1 MLSEEILNKIWHGSY
16 WKIPYTHWRRNT
28 WELSYFETYSDAIS
42 KWKLHN
48 DLDNKLNILTKYL
61 KSGTNK
67 SNKTLV
73 LKHQLKVS
81 NAFIFKTLIK
91 NRILLKTF
99 YFLLQKYGKKCSE
112 KENLTPNPTTSI
124 SAKSGNIN
132 ETNSQNLTL
141 STATLSIPIKKS
153 NINRNDNLK
162 KSLKLSNEASAKIS
176 LKEIIQNTL
185 PNLVYPQLR
194 HNKSDSSI
202 ISVERRF
209 PDKISIWKDF
219 KEKVQLWK
227 SVCVDKK
234 YKKPIFGSRIITCE
248 KDIWTASEINI
259 HDILTPLDRSIC
271 FLDGR
276 ALKYMA
282 GEPDFIVVDENYKV
296 LIPFEYKTKWVLKVP
311 FNKNIVELY
320 LQEKGIRERKFVGIK
335 ETSAYN
341 PINQIYGYMCA
352 NRLCYGVLSTFDQ
365 TWFLKRGIIGNHGW
379 LQVSDVITNT
389 STEPTLLKSIAY
401 IISIASNNCY
411 SPFIEKPL

>member
-1 MLSEEILNKIWHGSY
+1 MIYGRAFRKIDLQSTMRMLYIMRYRATKWPNFCNAVTMFQLLFLHFFTVPIMLSEEILYKIWHGSY

-48 DLDNKLNILTKYL
+48 DLDNKLDILTKYL
-61 KSGTNK
+61 KSGANK

-73 LKHQLKVS
+73 LKHQL
-81 NAFIFKTLIK
+81 
-91 NRILLKTF
+91 
-99 YFLLQKYGKKCSE
+99 KCSE

-162 KSLKLSNEASAKIS
+162 KSLKLSNEASA
-176 LKEIIQNTL
+176 N
-185 PNLVYPQLR
+185 
-194 HNKSDSSI
+194 
-202 ISVERRF
+202 
-209 PDKISIWKDF
+209 
-219 KEKVQLWK
+219 
-227 SVCVDKK
+227 
-234 YKKPIFGSRIITCE
+234 
-248 KDIWTASEINI
+248 
-259 HDILTPLDRSIC
+259 
-271 FLDGR
+271 GR

-320 LQEKGIRERKFVGIK
+320 LQEKGIRERKFIMTVFYQFSMDFYEEDDKQLKNILRQK
-335 ETSAYN
+335 AAFLRSFYLFVIYN
-341 PINQIYGYMCA
+341 SLNYHQ
-352 NRLCYGVLSTFDQ
+352 R
-365 TWFLKRGIIGNHGW
+365 
-379 LQVSDVITNT
+379 
-389 STEPTLLKSIAY
+389 IAE
-401 IISIASNNCY
+401 ISSHFRISRT
-411 SPFIEKPL
+411 

>member
-91 NRILLKTF
+91 NSKCIIPCANEPGNSDKELLWLA
-99 YFLLQKYGKKCSE
+99 Y
-112 KENLTPNPTTSI
+112 LTM
-124 SAKSGNIN
+124 
-132 ETNSQNLTL
+132 
-141 STATLSIPIKKS
+141 
-153 NINRNDNLK
+153 RNDNLK

>member
-48 DLDNKLNILTKYL
+48 DLDNKLDILTKYL
-61 KSGTNK
+61 KSGANK

-81 NAFIFKTLIK
+81 GAFIFKTLIK
-91 NRILLKTF
+91 YRILLKTF

-112 KENLTPNPTTSI
+112 KENLTPNPTPSI

-141 STATLSIPIKKS
+141 STAPIKKS

-176 LKEIIQNTL
+176 LTEIIQNTL

-320 LQEKGIRERKFVGIK
+320 LQEKGIRERKFVGTK

>member
-1 MLSEEILNKIWHGSY
+1 MRADRTALKGCKQMTGAHHTRTHPKESPVEWHEWKACNALQKIKLIILWE
-16 WKIPYTHWRRNT
+16 YTC
-28 WELSYFETYSDAIS
+28 SF
-42 KWKLHN
+42 N
-48 DLDNKLNILTKYL
+48 DNVNNDNKLDILTKYL
-61 KSGTNK
+61 KSGANK

-73 LKHQLKVS
+73 LKHQLK
-81 NAFIFKTLIK
+81 
-91 NRILLKTF
+91 
-99 YFLLQKYGKKCSE
+99 KYGKKCSE
-112 KENLTPNPTTSI
+112 KENLTPNPTPSI
-124 SAKSGNIN
+124 SAKS
-132 ETNSQNLTL
+132 E
-141 STATLSIPIKKS
+141 
-153 NINRNDNLK
+153 
-162 KSLKLSNEASAKIS
+162 IS
-176 LKEIIQNTL
+176 LTEIIQNTL

-311 FNKNIVELY
+311 FDKDIVELY
-320 LQEKGIRERKFVGIK
+320 LQEKGIRERKFVGPK

-365 TWFLKRGIIGNHGW
+365 TWFLKRGVIGNHGW

-389 STEPTLLKSIAY
+389 STDPTLLKSIAY